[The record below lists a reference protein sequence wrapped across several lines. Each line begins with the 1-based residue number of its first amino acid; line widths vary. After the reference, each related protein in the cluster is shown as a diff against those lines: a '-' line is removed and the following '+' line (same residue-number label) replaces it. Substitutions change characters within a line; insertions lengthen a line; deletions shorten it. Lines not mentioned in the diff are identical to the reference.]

1 MSFCFGFKEESQTK
15 AGVRG
20 KQKQIYMGA
29 FVPLF
34 VLLGGSGF
42 HSDSGAFSEL
52 GGMSPVTISERT
64 EVPMEQSPVSAE
76 EAEDPALIRC
86 RWQADRQLLA
96 SIGKSATDEGTID
109 CSVYERSASSGTA
122 GKREIREKVIALAE
136 EEYPIVAMAE
146 SISRYDDPIAGLIV
160 GIAKK
165 ESNWG
170 KRTPKLRG
178 EECFNYWGYRGP
190 GNRGMTEDGYGCF
203 EKPSDAVETIGNRLV
218 ELSEL
223 RSTTEPANMVVWK
236 CGSSCASHSPESVRK
251 WISDVDIYYRQ
262 FAQK

>member
-1 MSFCFGFKEESQTK
+1 MSFCFGFKEESKTK
-15 AGVRG
+15 AVGG
-20 KQKQIYMGA
+20 KQHQFFVGA

-42 HSDSGAFSEL
+42 QSDSGAFSEL
-52 GGMSPVTISERT
+52 GGMPSAAVSEVA
-64 EVPMEQSPVSAE
+64 EAPMEVSSISV
-76 EAEDPALIRC
+76 EAVEDPALIRC

-96 SIGKSATDEGTID
+96 NIGKSATDEGTID
-109 CSVYERSASSGTA
+109 CSVYEKTASSGTT

-136 EEYPIVAMAE
+136 AEYPIVAMAE

-190 GNRGMTEDGYGCF
+190 GSRGMTEDGYGCF

-262 FAQK
+262 FATK